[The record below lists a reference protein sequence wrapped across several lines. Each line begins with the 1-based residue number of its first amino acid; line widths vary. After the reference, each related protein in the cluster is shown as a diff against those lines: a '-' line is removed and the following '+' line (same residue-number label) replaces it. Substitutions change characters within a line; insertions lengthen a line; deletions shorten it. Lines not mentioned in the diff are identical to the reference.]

1 MIVQA
6 ELVGQLVRGALLV
19 WMSCPSDMRKGQSC
33 TRRRYILVIKLH
45 PLLIGTAASFPE
57 AGLYFVS

>member
-6 ELVGQLVRGALLV
+6 ELVGQLVCGTLLV
-19 WMSCPSDMRKGQSC
+19 GMSCPSDMRKGQSC
-33 TRRRYILVIKLH
+33 TQRRYILVINLH
-45 PLLIGTAASFPE
+45 PLLIGMAASFPE